1 MTGSH
6 IANSRAARY
15 EQLRGSAVEFHRT
28 YKVQNMDE
36 DQKRILQRIE
46 GKVDALLG
54 LVMLAFGLWCA
65 DRLTAL
71 FQRTFGWPRD
81 LTFFLTAIV
90 LYLGFVFW
98 FERKYSAK

>member
-1 MTGSH
+1 M
-6 IANSRAARY
+6 
-15 EQLRGSAVEFHRT
+15 FHRT

>member
-1 MTGSH
+1 M
-6 IANSRAARY
+6 RDDMER
-15 EQLRGSAVEFHRT
+15 
-28 YKVQNMDE
+28 
-36 DQKRILQRIE
+36 RIERIE
-46 GKVDALLG
+46 GRVDAVLG

-71 FQRTFGWPRD
+71 FQRTFGWNRD

-90 LYLGFVFW
+90 LYLGFVIW